1 MRWLLHKLID
11 AYAVTLG
18 PHLGGRCRFEPSCS
32 HYAKDAITVYGAG
45 KGAWLAVKRIV
56 RCGPWT
62 KGGYDPVPDKLQI
75 PNSKSRTPVGPP
87 LTPP

>member
-1 MRWLLHKLID
+1 MTRLVARVLIQLIN

-32 HYAKDAITVYGAG
+32 HYAKEAIHMHGAG
-45 KGAWLAVKRIV
+45 KGSWLALKRIL

-62 KGGYDPVPDKLQI
+62 KGGFDPVPGQI
-75 PNSKSRTPVGPP
+75 HKPTS
-87 LTPP
+87 

>member
-1 MRWLLHKLID
+1 MRWLLHKIID

-32 HYAKDAITVYGAG
+32 HYAQEAIEVHGGT
-45 KGAWLAVKRIV
+45 KGSWLALKRIL

-62 KGGYDPVPDKLQI
+62 KGGLDPVPMKDER
-75 PNSKSRTPVGPP
+75 PHRVAPTDR
-87 LTPP
+87 

>member
-1 MRWLLHKLID
+1 MRFLSYILLRLID

-32 HYAKDAITVYGAG
+32 HYAKDAIQVHGAG
-45 KGAWLAVKRIV
+45 KGSWLALKRIA

-62 KGGYDPVPDKLQI
+62 KGGFDPVPQQAHK
-75 PNSKSRTPVGPP
+75 PTS
-87 LTPP
+87 